1 MDTRESS
8 HRRRGRAKGTPQHA
22 ACLTATPGR
31 QPALVASAFFFVE
44 TARVLRFMFRLP
56 ACRLASIAAVAS
68 ALFSG
73 TASAETLR
81 TASDIAGA
89 ALVPLGALPRSPEN
103 GSLDAFCARYRVKPT
118 TAAGRAVA
126 KLDWIVTSEAPL
138 GRYTVV
144 TFASGFKPGTSA
156 ICYSR
161 NGNVSVFDGTTLV
174 ALGYTARHADWQ
186 LGAAEPLESGAL
198 LIWGGDG
205 PAPPVGELREENGG
219 LRLTEVA
226 AEHTYCHGRA
236 VVPNVYG
243 KPLDASRRIL
253 IAHGWQ
259 PLRPREKPDP
269 ADGAATLA
277 RHGIVEA
284 EACSGTGMGY
294 CALRYRS
301 AAGVLGVTTAG
312 GEPDKPSANIVV
324 DYQVA
329 CRKP

>member
-1 MDTRESS
+1 MSRFV
-8 HRRRGRAKGTPQHA
+8 
-22 ACLTATPGR
+22 
-31 QPALVASAFFFVE
+31 ALPF
-44 TARVLRFMFRLP
+44 AR
-56 ACRLASIAAVAS
+56 RLASIVSIAAVACA
-68 ALFSG
+68 ALGG
-73 TASAETLR
+73 TASADPLR
-81 TASDIAGA
+81 TASDLAGA
-89 ALVPLGALPRSPEN
+89 SLVPLGVLPHSPEN
-103 GSLDAFCARYRVKPT
+103 GSLDPFCTQYRAKTT
-118 TAAGRAVA
+118 TAAGREVA
-126 KLDWIVTSEAPL
+126 KRDWIVTSEAPL

-144 TFASGFKPGTSA
+144 TFASGFGAGTSA
-156 ICYSR
+156 ICFAR
-161 NGNVSVFDGTTLV
+161 HTNLGVFDGTTLV
-174 ALGYTARHADWQ
+174 ALGYTARKAGWQ
-186 LGAAEPLESGAL
+186 LGTADRLESGAL

-219 LRLTEVA
+219 LRLTRVA
-226 AEHTYCHGRA
+226 AESTYCQGRA

-243 KPLDASRRIL
+243 KPLDTARRIL

-277 RHGIVEA
+277 RHGIIEA

-301 AAGVLGVTTAG
+301 TAGVLGVTTAG
-312 GEPDKPSANIVV
+312 GEPDKPAENTVI

>member
-1 MDTRESS
+1 MRTEARALRTALLSPETVRMSRTLTS
-8 HRRRGRAKGTPQHA
+8 PPGRRRLASV
-22 ACLTATPGR
+22 
-31 QPALVASAFFFVE
+31 ALI
-44 TARVLRFMFRLP
+44 
-56 ACRLASIAAVAS
+56 ASIAAATC
-68 ALFSG
+68 AMPGG

-89 ALVPLGALPRSPEN
+89 SLVPLGVLPHSPEN
-103 GSLDAFCARYRVKPT
+103 GSLDPFCTQYRAKTT
-118 TAAGRAVA
+118 TAAGREVA
-126 KLDWIVTSEAPL
+126 KRDWIVTSEAPF

-144 TFASGFKPGTSA
+144 TFASGFKAGTSA
-156 ICYSR
+156 ICFAR
-161 NGNVSVFDGTTLV
+161 NGNVGVFDGTTLV
-174 ALGYTARHADWQ
+174 ALSYTARKAGWQ
-186 LGAAEPLESGAL
+186 LGTADRLESGAL

-205 PAPPVGELREENGG
+205 PAPPVGELHEENGG
-219 LRLTEVA
+219 LRLTRVA
-226 AEHTYCHGRA
+226 AERTYCQGRA

-243 KPLDASRRIL
+243 KPLDVARRIL

-259 PLRPREKPDP
+259 PLRPREKPD
-269 ADGAATLA
+269 AMDGAATLA
-277 RHGIVEA
+277 KHGIVEA

-312 GEPDKPSANIVV
+312 GEPDKPSENTVI